1 MLVVVQNTDLNA
13 KCLLDRSLYRIDPR
27 YLQCGKQIVLLK
39 IKMNQF
45 RVTAC
50 VRVDSRWF
58 GRYAEMC
65 AALFLPAHLL
75 VS

>member
-1 MLVVVQNTDLNA
+1 
-13 KCLLDRSLYRIDPR
+13 
-27 YLQCGKQIVLLK
+27 
-39 IKMNQF
+39 MNQF

-65 AALFLPAHLL
+65 AALFLPAHLFKTGFTGY
-75 VS
+75 SAFQY

>member
-1 MLVVVQNTDLNA
+1 
-13 KCLLDRSLYRIDPR
+13 
-27 YLQCGKQIVLLK
+27 
-39 IKMNQF
+39 MNQF

-75 VS
+75 VSYKIASYETKKAPRGCAFARSRNMSQATALGARMC

>member
-1 MLVVVQNTDLNA
+1 M
-13 KCLLDRSLYRIDPR
+13 
-27 YLQCGKQIVLLK
+27 
-39 IKMNQF
+39 
-45 RVTAC
+45 TAC